1 MLELQTVCELPCEF
15 GEVNPGSLEKQ
26 SVLLITEPFLQP
38 HILTNKHKVV
48 IIFF

>member
-26 SVLLITEPFLQP
+26 SVLLITKLSLQP
-38 HILTNKHKVV
+38 DLHILK
-48 IIFF
+48 